1 VLTCL
6 ALVGLFAGAM
16 PLMAYRF
23 EIVGTQPVYGNQSV
37 YRVLDLDA
45 FPELPVGSGL
55 MTWPWLLAP
64 LLAQAAVLYRVV
76 RPRGRQMFL
85 SVAGLVCAVA
95 MPVRLLADDLWWDP
109 VLTELPGAVSRI
121 NIVFDG
127 GWWLLHAGALL
138 GLVAFVWQDS
148 AVTRKQARR
157 RRA

>member
-1 VLTCL
+1 
-6 ALVGLFAGAM
+6 
-16 PLMAYRF
+16 
-23 EIVGTQPVYGNQSV
+23 
-37 YRVLDLDA
+37 
-45 FPELPVGSGL
+45 
-55 MTWPWLLAP
+55 
-64 LLAQAAVLYRVV
+64 
-76 RPRGRQMFL
+76 MFL